1 MDLRSWI
8 GGAAAIAEAATLLVG
23 IVALAKRNDRARPW
37 LAVLFGINS
46 GYGGVSRDTL
56 RGSPPVDLLMLLFA
70 GATYAGF
77 WPGPG
82 PSHVVLMCLAI
93 AQPLLGILLLIA
105 TRLVGRSGL
114 MGGALV
120 LSLLMLVGGTS
131 AAAGGLGVT
140 ASLLLLV
147 GDFGTS
153 GRPSRMLAAF
163 VLVGY
168 AALIA
173 WFVWLAVL
181 LLA

>member
-1 MDLRSWI
+1 
-8 GGAAAIAEAATLLVG
+8 V
-23 IVALAKRNDRARPW
+23 
-37 LAVLFGINS
+37 
-46 GYGGVSRDTL
+46 
-56 RGSPPVDLLMLLFA
+56 
-70 GATYAGF
+70 TYTGF

-131 AAAGGLGVT
+131 AAGGLGVT

-163 VLVGY
+163 VLVGS

-173 WFVWLAVL
+173 WFVWDAVL